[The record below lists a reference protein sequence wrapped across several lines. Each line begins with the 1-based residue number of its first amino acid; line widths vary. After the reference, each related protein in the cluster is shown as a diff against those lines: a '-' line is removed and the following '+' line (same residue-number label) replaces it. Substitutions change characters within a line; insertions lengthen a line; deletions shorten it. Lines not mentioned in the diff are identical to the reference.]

1 MADNTR
7 VIVDVGLDTSAKT
20 VAKLQKQLDHIGKQ
34 LTLNITKTNLL
45 GQTTSK
51 AGAQQ
56 TNSTNNTTKAINAQ
70 ASSMQKLKDRYD
82 ASKISA
88 EQFLK
93 YSNKILESQRFG
105 ERSISAQAKA
115 LKIREQVEKQIAGS
129 AKDTLSVNSNLLK
142 AKEANVSAQI
152 KESERIITQLRK
164 QSDVEDK
171 LADRAKK
178 YPVTKGSIKS
188 GQQGSLTNRLQGMEI
203 GKDSVLEKFQGLV

>member
-129 AKDTLSVNSNLLK
+129 AKDTLYVNSNL
-142 AKEANVSAQI
+142 
-152 KESERIITQLRK
+152 
-164 QSDVEDK
+164 
-171 LADRAKK
+171 
-178 YPVTKGSIKS
+178 
-188 GQQGSLTNRLQGMEI
+188 
-203 GKDSVLEKFQGLV
+203 